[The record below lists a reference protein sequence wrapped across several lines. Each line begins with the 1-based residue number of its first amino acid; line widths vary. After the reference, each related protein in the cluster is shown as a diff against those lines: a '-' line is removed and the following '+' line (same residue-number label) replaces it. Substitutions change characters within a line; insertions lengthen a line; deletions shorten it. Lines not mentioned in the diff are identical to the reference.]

1 MTRPGPEAALSEAAP
16 GPVAA
21 TAVHDVRTSYLR
33 WAVLVLVFAASTIN
47 YVDRQIIALLKPD
60 LQLAFRWSD
69 QDYANIVSAF
79 QLATAASFPFAG
91 WFVDRVGL
99 RTGYAV
105 GVGAWSLAATLHAG
119 VRTVLQFSGLR
130 MILGAAETINT
141 PAGLKAV
148 SASFSEKERSLA
160 IGVMAVAPNF
170 GAVMTPLLIPGLA
183 LAFGW
188 RGAFAVTGAVGGVW
202 LLIWLLA
209 PKAMSAPRIASGSA
223 GPAHVPWA
231 RLLTD
236 RSTWAVAIAKLLTD
250 QVWWFLLFWTP
261 DFFHRRYGLSTAELA
276 VPLACVYA
284 MAGTGALYGG
294 LLPTRLL
301 ARGLSLNVA
310 RKAPL
315 VLGAIIALPLPLL
328 LYTHNLWTAVAMLGL
343 ILAAHQVVSAN
354 IFALCA
360 DRFPVQAVGSV
371 IGIGALFGN
380 LSGLAMLEFT
390 GWVLSRTQSY
400 MPMFLICAGA
410 YAVAFVAVQ
419 LLVPNVVARTRL
431 HAKTADGGV

>member
-1 MTRPGPEAALSEAAP
+1 MPLTERAP
-16 GPVAA
+16 VPP
-21 TAVHDVRTSYLR
+21 HDVRTSYLR
-33 WAVLVLVFAASTIN
+33 WVVLALVFAASTIN
-47 YVDRQIIALLKPD
+47 YVDRQIIALLKPQ
-60 LQLAFRWSD
+60 LQLAFAWTD
-69 QDYANIVSAF
+69 QDYAHIVSAF

-105 GVGAWSLAATLHAG
+105 GVGAWSVAATLHAL
-119 VRTVLQFSGLR
+119 VRTVAQFSGLR
-130 MILGAAETINT
+130 MILGSAETINT

-148 SASFSEKERSLA
+148 SASFAEQERSLA

-170 GAVMTPLLIPGLA
+170 GAVVTPLLVPGLL

-188 RGAFAVTGAVGGVW
+188 RGAFAVTGAAGLVW
-202 LLIWLLA
+202 LVIWLFA
-209 PKAMSAPRIASGSA
+209 PKAMTAPRVETGLGGSGASA
-223 GPAHVPWA
+223 GPARVPWG
-231 RLLTD
+231 RLLRD
-236 RSTWAVAIAKLLTD
+236 RSTWEVAIAKLLTD
-250 QVWWFLLFWTP
+250 QVWWFLLFWMP

-276 VPLACVYA
+276 APLACVYA
-284 MAGTGALYGG
+284 MAGAGALFGG
-294 LLPTRLL
+294 ILPTRLL

-315 VLGAIIALPLPLL
+315 LLGAVVALPLPLL
-328 LYTHNLWTAVAMLGL
+328 LYTHDLWTAVGMLGL

-371 IGIGALFGN
+371 IGVGALFGN

-390 GWVLSRTQSY
+390 GWVLSRTQNY

-419 LLVPNVVARTRL
+419 VLAPRIVSRTRL
-431 HAKTADGGV
+431 DALPV